1 MMKNALIAVAA
12 VAALAAG
19 GAASIGAA
27 SAQPGP
33 AAAVIRPVMDGK
45 AKASKFLGEDD
56 LRPERTLPA
65 PPPEGSAATADE
77 LAELH
82 RIQASRSPERFA
94 QAKADD
100 ADATENI
107 EAFLGV
113 LGPQF
118 DLPRLPA
125 TAAFFKDLRSEDSSA
140 AKRAKAYFQRTRPW
154 AADRTIV
161 GCEHGDDAKKTSYPS
176 GHATMAF
183 AHAAALAQLVPSR
196 APAVLARAADYS
208 ESRLVCGAHYRR
220 DIVAGQALGTV
231 LFVKLMEKPAFRAE
245 FDAALAELRAAGIQ

>member
-1 MMKNALIAVAA
+1 MKHVLIAFAG

-19 GAASIGAA
+19 LGAA

-33 AAAVIRPVMDGK
+33 AAVVPMAMT
-45 AKASKFLGEDD
+45 AKTPASKFLEPDE
-56 LRPERTLPA
+56 LRPEQTLPA
-65 PPPEGSAATADE
+65 PPADGSPAQREE

-82 RIQASRSPERFA
+82 RIEAARTPARFE
-94 QAKADD
+94 QAKIDD

-107 EAFLGV
+107 QAFQQV

-118 DLPRLPA
+118 QLAKLPA
-125 TAAFFKDLRSEDSSA
+125 TAALFNDLRAEDSVA

-154 AADRTIV
+154 AADPSLH
-161 GCEHGDDAKKTSYPS
+161 GCDRGHDAVKSSYPS

-183 AHAAALAQLVPSR
+183 AHAAALAQLM
-196 APAVLARAADYS
+196 PAKAQAVMAKAADYS
-208 ESRLVCGAHYRR
+208 ESRLVCGVHYRR

-231 LFVKLMEKPAFRAE
+231 LLVKLLEKPAFRAE
-245 FDAALAELRAAGIQ
+245 FDAARAELKAAHLTE